1 MARRRFQSG
10 SVKRRGNVWIGRY
23 LEDVQEHG
31 VIRRRHRTVTLS
43 RIRGNDGK
51 TVTEHQARRL
61 LQPHLDRVNSAAN
74 QQLQPP
80 KTILFSEF
88 SKRWSALILSQKKP
102 STQLTIRG
110 HLENYLE
117 PVLGNCEVRSVQTED
132 IQSIISNLRSRLSP
146 KTIRNVKAT
155 VSMMWRIAKAWGYT
169 EEDVT
174 SGLDLPRLP
183 RPKQPFLTA
192 TQMGRIIRNAT
203 EPQAT
208 FYWLAAETGLRAGEL
223 AGLRRTDLDL
233 AKQRLCVAQSVWR
246 GTTQTPKT
254 ESSLRTLSI
263 SRQLANRFRVHLARR
278 PTKESPF
285 VFSTRTGSPWD
296 ANLLVKRK
304 LWSTLETLG
313 FARCGLHAF
322 RHGNATLMDTLGV
335 PLKAKQY
342 RLGHSRA
349 GDITTDVYTHFQ
361 IGGDEEVAR
370 RLGAVLSKECSKFFA
385 LNLPKSKK
393 ASCGVQEA
401 LETKQ
406 LIGCGGQI

>member
-10 SVKRRGNVWIGRY
+10 SVKRRGDVWIGRY
-23 LEDVQEHG
+23 LEDVEQNG
-31 VIRRRHRTVTLS
+31 VIRRKHRTVTLS

-61 LQPHLDRVNSAAN
+61 LQPLLDRVNSAAN
-74 QQLQPP
+74 QQLQPK

-88 SKRWSALILSQKKP
+88 SKKWSALILSQKKP

-117 PVLGNCEVRSVQTED
+117 PALANCEVRSVQTED
-132 IQSIISNLRSRLSP
+132 IQSILSKLRSRVSP
-146 KTIRNVKAT
+146 KTVRNVKAT

-169 EEDVT
+169 EEDVS
-174 SGLDLPRLP
+174 SGLDLPQVP
-183 RPKQPFLTA
+183 RPKQPFLTV
-192 TQMGRIIRNAT
+192 TQMGRIIRCTA

-223 AGLRRTDLDL
+223 AGLRKTDLDL
-233 AKQRLCVAQSVWR
+233 ANQRLSVAQSIWR
-246 GTTQTPKT
+246 GTAQTPKT

-263 SRQLANRFRVHLARR
+263 SRQLTNRLRVHVARR
-278 PTKESPF
+278 PTTESPF
-285 VFSTRTGSPWD
+285 VFCTRTGSPWD

-304 LWSTLETLG
+304 LWSSLETLG
-313 FARCGLHAF
+313 LPHCGLHAF

-335 PLKAKQY
+335 PLKVKQY

-361 IGGDEEVAR
+361 IGGDEDVAR
-370 RLGAVLSKECSKFFA
+370 RLGAVLSKESKKFFA
-385 LNLPKSKK
+385 LNLPKIKR

-401 LETKQ
+401 LDSKQ
-406 LIGCGGQI
+406 LFGCGGQI